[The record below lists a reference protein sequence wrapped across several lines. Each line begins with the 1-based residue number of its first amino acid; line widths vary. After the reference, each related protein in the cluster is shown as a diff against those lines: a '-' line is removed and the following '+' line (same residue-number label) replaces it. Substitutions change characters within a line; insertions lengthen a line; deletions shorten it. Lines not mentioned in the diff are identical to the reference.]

1 MDCPLRVRGE
11 GVFFRYLGILFT
23 SEGRMARE
31 IDRRI
36 EATSA
41 VMRTLNRSVVVT
53 RDEIYISYMKYN
65 MYGVIQAWLINLH

>member
-1 MDCPLRVRGE
+1 ME
-11 GVFFRYLGILFT
+11 
-23 SEGRMARE
+23 RE

-36 EATSA
+36 GAASA